1 MLNEMGK
8 KCLLKN
14 FFKMVLVLIP
24 QHHVHQIY
32 IIQVILMINL
42 MVFEERGEEYD
53 LLIIVVLE
61 LCVIVLLQHKIL
73 PGNEI

>member
-1 MLNEMGK
+1 MLNEMGM

-14 FFKMVLVLIP
+14 FFKN
-24 QHHVHQIY
+24 HVHQIH

-42 MVFEERGEEYD
+42 MAFEERGEEYD

-61 LCVIVLLQHKIL
+61 LCEIVLLQHKIL